1 MESVLQKDLNL
12 GKSIINLP
20 KGEFKESVII
30 ENPCTIV
37 GNDTILWNDTL
48 PILSIRSRGVTIKN
62 LKLELTNISGYDTES
77 IVLQLQPDTIVE
89 NVEIYGSIEGAK
101 RYYIPRSLHL
111 GEFKAN
117 TENTFNFTIY
127 LPEPCDI
134 RVKSS
139 NFKVYTADLGN
150 GYMDLKIV
158 TNTLTDGSMLYG
170 EIMFTSKFIRKIFI
184 DGIAL
189 DNAQHIV
196 NKLLYSYDNPS
207 QELEKE
213 VFMISTRNTTV
224 SNKSN
229 INYSVE
235 DDDIQ
240 QIFQTININRGER
253 VTLEYVTL
261 SMKLLYNMVSY
272 TNTLDIDPY
281 IFLTDA
287 NNKTIYSN
295 DMIFFGN
302 PCLRNESICID
313 EDNTIHLQLDRVPN
327 YVKKIVV
334 CYSIYRDT
342 PNSFKTFAMVKDV
355 KFSIFSGDLNIIN
368 IDVNNLKR
376 FSNVILV
383 EFYRHNNTWKI
394 NPCVNGYTGNLPQLC
409 QYFGIDADY

>member
-48 PILSIRSRGVTIKN
+48 PILSIRSKGVTIKN
-62 LKLELTNISGYDTES
+62 LKLELTNISGYDCDS
-77 IVLQLQPDTIVE
+77 IALKLQPDTIVE
-89 NVEIYGSIEGAK
+89 NVEIYGSIDGDK
-101 RYYIPRSLHL
+101 RYYIPRNLHL
-111 GEFKAN
+111 GEFKAD

-127 LPEPCDI
+127 LPEFCDI

-150 GYMDLKIV
+150 GYLDLKLV
-158 TNTLTDGSMLYG
+158 TDAITHGSMLYG
-170 EIMFTSKFIRKIFI
+170 EIIFTSKFIRKIFV

-189 DNAQHIV
+189 NNAERVV
-196 NKLLYSYDNPS
+196 NKLLYSYSNPL

-213 VFMISTRNTTV
+213 VFMISTRSTTV
-224 SNKSN
+224 SDKGNV
-229 INYSVE
+229 NYSIK
-235 DDDIQ
+235 DNSIQ
-240 QIFQTININRGER
+240 HTAQAININRGER
-253 VTLEYVTL
+253 FTLEYITL
-261 SMKLLYNMVSY
+261 NMKLLYDVLPH
-272 TNTLDIDPY
+272 TKTIDIDPY
-281 IFLTDA
+281 IFLTDT

-295 DMIFFGN
+295 DMVFFGN
-302 PCLRNESICID
+302 PCLENESVYINK
-313 EDNTIHLQLDRVPN
+313 DNTIHLELDRVPN
-327 YVKKIVV
+327 YVKKIVI
-334 CYSIYRDT
+334 CYSIYRDDF
-342 PNSFKTFAMVKDV
+342 NRYKTFCVVKNLR
-355 KFSIFSGDLNIIN
+355 FSIFSGDLNIIN
-368 IDVNNLKR
+368 IDVNNLER

-383 EFYRHNNTWKI
+383 EFYRYNNNWKI